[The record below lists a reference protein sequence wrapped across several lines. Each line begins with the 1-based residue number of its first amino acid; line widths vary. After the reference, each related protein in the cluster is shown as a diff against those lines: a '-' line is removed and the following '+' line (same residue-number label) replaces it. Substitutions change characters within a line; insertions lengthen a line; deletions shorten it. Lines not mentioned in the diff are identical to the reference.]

1 MLNVRQQM
9 APTQTAARE
18 AQRQTNGKVEGRIQA
33 KVSSFQTDTCGITM
47 IMLLN
52 GGWILLLTVGVW
64 FYSWTTWPEGIFY
77 FADRW
82 LLFFISWESKELL
95 WCASQDLYIQQE
107 SHRDHTCCP
116 LTSDLL
122 CFHRN
127 DASTQVCFLPAWLG
141 ETGPFLLRWC
151 KKARRFFLY
160 QEGWSVIQHHH
171 HYSCLTWSLTLKLQ
185 TFFILQV
192 FCAELQYCT
201 HCIHHM
207 TVIM

>member
-33 KVSSFQTDTCGITM
+33 KVSGFQTDTCGITM

-95 WCASQDLYIQQE
+95 WCAS
-107 SHRDHTCCP
+107 
-116 LTSDLL
+116 
-122 CFHRN
+122 
-127 DASTQVCFLPAWLG
+127 
-141 ETGPFLLRWC
+141 
-151 KKARRFFLY
+151 
-160 QEGWSVIQHHH
+160 
-171 HYSCLTWSLTLKLQ
+171 
-185 TFFILQV
+185 
-192 FCAELQYCT
+192 
-201 HCIHHM
+201 
-207 TVIM
+207 